1 MILAAKVFSMNK
13 WHPELIQKSKYKYL
27 FWSIFVSDDTAIGLT
42 FDLYQ
47 QKYKIMSSSSSY
59 QRALDLFTE
68 SVIKPDIEL
77 RANAASENCYS
88 ELMEIRQH
96 CLVYLNTLKEIHQI
110 ELADES
116 DDIESV
122 KIVSTKIDSME
133 MVFSHGEMM

>member
-13 WHPELIQKSKYKYL
+13 WRPELIQKSKYKYL

-96 CLVYLNTLKEIHQI
+96 CLTYLNTLKEIHQI

-116 DDIESV
+116 DDIEAV

>member
-1 MILAAKVFSMNK
+1 MIL
-13 WHPELIQKSKYKYL
+13 QL
-27 FWSIFVSDDTAIGLT
+27 FWLLIYTNKNT
-42 FDLYQ
+42 
-47 QKYKIMSSSSSY
+47 KIMSSFSSY

-77 RANAASENCYS
+77 RANAVGENCYS

-96 CLVYLNTLKEIHQI
+96 CLTYLNTLKEIHQI

-116 DDIESV
+116 DDIEAV

>member
-1 MILAAKVFSMNK
+1 MLAAKVFSMNK

-47 QKYKIMSSSSSY
+47 QKYKKIMSSSSSY

-96 CLVYLNTLKEIHQI
+96 CLTYLNTLKEIHQI

-116 DDIESV
+116 DDIEAV